1 MDPEL
6 SGRNGVD
13 GCSHMWDDR
22 EFSHVSARSIK
33 TNKNCCIKWRSMHS
47 CDSRALERVHDVYGC
62 IDMFVV
68 TCSDRSCCS
77 AVQISRIM
85 PQDTGMKACSCKG
98 MQGEL
103 AKSDACERTIYIPYY
118 RYPLRPLRLPRLTLV
133 EGPGQSFAPLQRSK
147 AGAEVAGQS
156 KT

>member
-33 TNKNCCIKWRSMHS
+33 TNKYCCIKWRSMHS

-62 IDMFVV
+62 IDMFLV
-68 TCSDRSCCS
+68 TCSDRPLQRCTN
-77 AVQISRIM
+77 ISDHASRYRHE
-85 PQDTGMKACSCKG
+85 GL
-98 MQGEL
+98 QGEL
-103 AKSDACERTIYIPYY
+103 AKSDACERTIYIAYY

-133 EGPGQSFAPLQRSK
+133 EGPGQWSK

-156 KT
+156 ST